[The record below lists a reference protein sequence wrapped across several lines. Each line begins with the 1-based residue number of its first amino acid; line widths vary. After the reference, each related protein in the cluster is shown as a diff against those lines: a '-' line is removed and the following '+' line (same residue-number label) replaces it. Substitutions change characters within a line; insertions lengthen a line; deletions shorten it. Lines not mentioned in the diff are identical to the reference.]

1 MCTGAQR
8 QERAHSAQGTVSNV
22 PSLGQD
28 ATGSA
33 YALQGLQ
40 GQAERHLGF
49 ILRPVGSPGEHY
61 R

>member
-1 MCTGAQR
+1 MYRGSEAGESTQRSGDCVQCAKFGA
-8 QERAHSAQGTVSNV
+8 
-22 PSLGQD
+22 SLE
-28 ATGSA
+28 
-33 YALQGLQ
+33 ALQGLQ